1 MALTVRL
8 GRGSAVLRSFHLGL
22 DLGQRQDHS
31 AIVVLEQRIE
41 LTGKVDAGTYEHKCV
56 RKPVIRMAEQVPLH
70 QSYFRIVEAVHRL
83 TSAPELKDSDGVTT
97 SFDATGVGNG
107 VADIFRTKP
116 PYGRMYPVVF
126 TAGDTA
132 HYKDGLY
139 YEPKNQLMVGLLR
152 AFEMEGLCVAAE
164 VDGWELLERELLSM
178 RRLPGNRLNVG
189 AGLRWVSDG
198 KHDDLVMALALALHG
213 MRMNLLP
220 VQGDRV
226 RRRIQHG
233 KL

>member
-1 MALTVRL
+1 
-8 GRGSAVLRSFHLGL
+8 
-22 DLGQRQDHS
+22 
-31 AIVVLEQRIE
+31 
-41 LTGKVDAGTYEHKCV
+41 
-56 RKPVIRMAEQVPLH
+56 
-70 QSYFRIVEAVHRL
+70 
-83 TSAPELKDSDGVTT
+83 VTT

-107 VADIFRTKP
+107 VADILRSKP

-126 TAGDTA
+126 TPGETPQ
-132 HYKDGLY
+132 YKDGYY
-139 YEPKNQLMVGLLR
+139 YEPKNRMMVGLLR
-152 AFEMEGLCVAAE
+152 ALEMDGLCVAAD

-189 AGLRWVSDG
+189 AGMRWVSDG
-198 KHDDLVMALALALHG
+198 KHDDLVMALTLALHG
-213 MRMNLLP
+213 MRENWLP